1 MPPTSFRNPVFKVF
15 NLNFFNKYRLE
26 PFIIEL
32 LPFDRK
38 KKELLRWLSR
48 IEYELENYSN
58 VTYIFSCG

>member
-32 LPFDRK
+32 LPFNR
-38 KKELLRWLSR
+38 KKELLRRLSR
-48 IEYELENYSN
+48 IAYELENYSN
-58 VTYIFSCG
+58 VTYIFSCA